1 MELESRIID
10 AMKAAGYYFDEI
22 NSHEGY
28 ILFHGDY
35 SSHIYFETVD
45 ELVSW
50 IDGVVFD
57 DSRISDEVERIMFPE
72 RFS

>member
-10 AMKAAGYYFDEI
+10 AMKAAGYHFDEI